1 MHVYIVSSEVSEMR
15 FEEVIENLYEK
26 YTQAVSK
33 EKKIEI
39 VKEKAKELG
48 FSEVN
53 VEFDEKAETARAV
66 IELDETKLNE
76 ECYRKL
82 SEIAEWLVSEKFYV
96 TKLKLV
102 VTTTKIEQGDTA
114 ESTLEKANKIS
125 LNYLKCKRV
134 DIDSYIDIFEIE
146 RDDESGVFVYLLVY
160 NEESS

>member
-39 VKEKAKELG
+39 VKEKARELG
-48 FSEVN
+48 FEN
-53 VEFDEKAETARAV
+53 VEVEFNEKAETARAV
-66 IELDETKLNE
+66 IELNEETISE

-82 SEIAEWLVSEKFYV
+82 NEVAEWLVSEKFYV
-96 TKLKLV
+96 TKLKLI

-125 LNYLKCKRV
+125 LNYLRCKRV

-146 RDDESGVFVYLLVY
+146 RDDESSVFVYLLVY
-160 NEESS
+160 NEVSS